1 MFREAFFMDNNEFL
15 LNFVANF
22 QGWGFSF
29 LRLCSDICTP
39 WKGNVVEGRLFFGLD
54 NAFDALPSHEVKPTW
69 GFHKVKLR
77 KLWLSGTLPASNSK
91 KG

>member
-1 MFREAFFMDNNEFL
+1 MTSLKML
-15 LNFVANF
+15 MNFHVNF
-22 QGWGFSF
+22 ILTNFKVRHTSENGHIFNQAII
-29 LRLCSDICTP
+29 D
-39 WKGNVVEGRLFFGLD
+39 V
-54 NAFDALPSHEVKPTW
+54 LPSHGVKPTW